1 MNPPG
6 KPSLEPSLKQI
17 LVVDDEDIVRIALR
31 ETLRRERYGVT
42 ACASPEEALKAL
54 EQEAFAVIISDY
66 QMPGMTGLDFLARA
80 KQAQPD
86 ATRILITAVL
96 SLDTVIEAINK
107 GEIYRFIVKPWIREE
122 LLATVRN
129 AVQRHELIV
138 RNTVLQATTLAM
150 NEQLVALNKALESRA
165 EAEAAQR
172 QRLVELNSALEMN
185 LHHSV
190 QLCLKVLQSFY
201 PTLGTQARRVFGL
214 CRAMADTLKL
224 PESERQTLEL
234 AAWLHDIGLVGTPRG
249 LIRKWLN
256 RTDKLTPTEQA
267 QIEQHPVLGEE
278 LVDFVAH
285 LQPVG
290 RVIRG
295 HHEQF
300 DGRGYPDRL
309 AGKEIPWLARI
320 LAVAVAY
327 AEQPKPHAEAVEGV
341 TLGSGWRFDPEAV
354 RTLLRALPQAS
365 LPRQEREIPPGELAP
380 GMTLASGVKTTGG
393 MLLAPAGQI
402 LTEAQVEA
410 IRNHHQIGTLA
421 PVLLVYVD

>member
-1 MNPPG
+1 MNSPDARF
-6 KPSLEPSLKQI
+6 EPSLKRI
-17 LVVDDEDIVRIALR
+17 LVVDDEEIVRIALR

-42 ACASPEEALKAL
+42 ACSSPEEGL
-54 EQEAFAVIISDY
+54 EILQKEAFSVIISDY
-66 QMPGMTGLDFLARA
+66 QMPGMTGLDFLAQA
-80 KQAQPD
+80 KQLQPD

-107 GEIYRFIVKPWIREE
+107 GEIYRFVVKPWFREE

-129 AVQRHELIV
+129 AIQRHDLIV

-150 NEQLVALNKALESRA
+150 NEQLVSLNKALETRVSA
-165 EAEAAQR
+165 EADQR
-172 QRLVELNSALEMN
+172 QKLSEMNQVLQLN

-214 CRAMADTLKL
+214 CRAMADILKL
-224 PESERQTLEL
+224 SETDRQTLEL

-249 LIRKWLN
+249 LIRKWLQQPE
-256 RTDKLTPTEQA
+256 TITPAERSL
-267 QIEQHPVLGEE
+267 IEQHPILGEE
-278 LVDFVAH
+278 LVDFAANLKH
-285 LQPVG
+285 VG

-309 AGKEIPWLARI
+309 AGKEIPWLSRV

-327 AEQPKPHAEAVEGV
+327 AEKKAPHAAAVETL

-354 RTLLRALPQAS
+354 QLLLRALPQAS
-365 LPRQEREIPPGELAP
+365 LPRQELEVSLSELRP
-380 GMTLASGVKTTGG
+380 GMTLAAGVKTSGG
-393 MLLAPAGQI
+393 MLLVPEGQV
-402 LTEAQVEA
+402 LTDAQVQA
-410 IRNHHQIGTLA
+410 IENHHRIQKLSTT
-421 PVLLVYVD
+421 VLVYVD

>member
-1 MNPPG
+1 MKPPD
-6 KPSLEPSLKQI
+6 PSLEPSLKQI

-42 ACASPEEALKAL
+42 ACPSPEEALLAL
-54 EQEAFAVIISDY
+54 QKEAFSVIISDY
-66 QMPGMTGLDFLARA
+66 QMPGMTGLDFLAKA
-80 KQAQPD
+80 KQIQPD

-96 SLDTVIEAINK
+96 GLDTVIEAINK

-150 NEQLVALNKALESRA
+150 NEQLVTLNKALESRA
-165 EAEAAQR
+165 NAEAEQR
-172 QRLVELNSALEMN
+172 RRLAELNSALELN

-190 QLCLKVLQSFY
+190 QLCLKVLQSFH
-201 PTLGTQARRVFGL
+201 PALGTQARRVFGL
-214 CRAMADTLKL
+214 CRAMADTLRL
-224 PESERQTLEL
+224 SEQDRQTLEL

-249 LIRKWLN
+249 LIRKWLQKKE
-256 RTDKLTPTEQA
+256 KLTPNELS
-267 QIEQHPVLGEE
+267 QIEQHPILGEE

-309 AGKEIPWLARI
+309 GGKEIPWLSRV

-327 AEQPKPHAEAVEGV
+327 AELPAPHAEAVENV

-354 RTLLRALPQAS
+354 RVLLRSLPNAS
-365 LPRQEREIPPGELAP
+365 LPRQEREISPSELAA
-380 GMTLASGVKTTGG
+380 GMTLAAGVKTLGG
-393 MLLAPAGQI
+393 MLLAPAGQV

-410 IRNHHQIGTLA
+410 IRNHHQLETLA
-421 PVLLVYVD
+421 PLLLVYAD

>member
-1 MNPPG
+1 MNSPDARF
-6 KPSLEPSLKQI
+6 EPSLKRI
-17 LVVDDEDIVRIALR
+17 LVVDDEEIVRIALR

-42 ACASPEEALKAL
+42 ACSSPEEGL
-54 EQEAFAVIISDY
+54 EILQKEAFSVIISDY
-66 QMPGMTGLDFLARA
+66 QMPGMTGLDFLAQA
-80 KQAQPD
+80 KQLQPD

-107 GEIYRFIVKPWIREE
+107 GEIYRFVVKPWIREE

-129 AVQRHELIV
+129 AIQRHDLIV

-150 NEQLVALNKALESRA
+150 NEQLVSLNKALETRVSA
-165 EAEAAQR
+165 EADHR
-172 QRLVELNSALEMN
+172 QRLSEMNQVLQLN

-214 CRAMADTLKL
+214 CRAMADILKL
-224 PESERQTLEL
+224 SETDRQTLEL
-234 AAWLHDIGLVGTPRG
+234 AAWLHDIGLVGTPRS
-249 LIRKWLN
+249 LIRKWLQQPE
-256 RTDKLTPTEQA
+256 TITPAERSL
-267 QIEQHPVLGEE
+267 IEQHPILGEE
-278 LVDFVAH
+278 LVDFAANLKH
-285 LQPVG
+285 VG

-309 AGKEIPWLARI
+309 AGKEIPWLSRV

-327 AEQPKPHAEAVEGV
+327 AEKKAPHAAAVETL

-354 RTLLRALPQAS
+354 QLLLRALPQAS
-365 LPRQEREIPPGELAP
+365 LPRQELEVSLSELKP
-380 GMTLASGVKTTGG
+380 GMTVAAGVKTSGG
-393 MLLAPAGQI
+393 MLLVPEGQV
-402 LTEAQVEA
+402 LTDAQVQA
-410 IRNHHQIGTLA
+410 IENHHRIQKLSST
-421 PVLLVYVD
+421 VLVYVD

>member
-1 MNPPG
+1 MNSPDA
-6 KPSLEPSLKQI
+6 LFEPSLKRI
-17 LVVDDEDIVRIALR
+17 LVVDDEEIVRIALR

-42 ACASPEEALKAL
+42 ACSSPEEGLEVLKT
-54 EQEAFAVIISDY
+54 EAFSVIISDY
-66 QMPGMTGLDFLARA
+66 QMPGMTGLDFLAHA
-80 KQAQPD
+80 KQLQPD

-107 GEIYRFIVKPWIREE
+107 GEIYRFVVKPWIREE

-129 AVQRHELIV
+129 AIQRHDLIV

-150 NEQLVALNKALESRA
+150 NDQLVSLNKRLESRVSA
-165 EAEAAQR
+165 EADHR
-172 QRLVELNSALEMN
+172 QRLSEMNQALQLN

-201 PTLGTQARRVFGL
+201 PTLGTQARRVLGL
-214 CRAMADTLKL
+214 CRAMADLLKL
-224 PESERQTLEL
+224 SETDRQTLEL
-234 AAWLHDIGLVGTPRG
+234 AAWLHDIGLVGASRG
-249 LIRKWLN
+249 LIRKWMQHPDTLS
-256 RTDKLTPTEQA
+256 PAEQA
-267 QIEQHPVLGEE
+267 IIEQHPILGEE
-278 LVDFVAH
+278 LVDFAANLKH
-285 LQPVG
+285 VG

-327 AEQPKPHAEAVEGV
+327 AEHQAPHAVAVEML

-354 RTLLRALPQAS
+354 QVLLRALPHAS
-365 LPRQEREIPPGELAP
+365 LPRQEREITLSELKP
-380 GMTLASGVKTTGG
+380 GMTLAAGVKTQTG
-393 MLLAPAGQI
+393 MLLVPEGQV
-402 LTEAQVEA
+402 LSEAHVET
-410 IRNHHQIGTLA
+410 IHNHHRMQALSSLFH
-421 PVLLVYVD
+421 VFRD

>member
-1 MNPPG
+1 MSPSS
-6 KPSLEPSLKQI
+6 PSLEPSLKQI

-42 ACASPEEALKAL
+42 ACPSPEEALKAL
-54 EQEAFAVIISDY
+54 QKEAFAVIISDY
-66 QMPGMTGLDFLARA
+66 QMPGMTGLDFLAKA
-80 KQAQPD
+80 KQIQPD

-150 NEQLVALNKALESRA
+150 NEQLVTLNKALESRA
-165 EAEAAQR
+165 NAEAEQR
-172 QRLVELNSALEMN
+172 RRLAELNSALELN

-190 QLCLKVLQSFY
+190 QLCLKVLQSFH
-201 PTLGTQARRVFGL
+201 PALGTQARRVFGL
-214 CRAMADTLKL
+214 CRAMADTLRL
-224 PESERQTLEL
+224 SEQDRQTLEL

-249 LIRKWLN
+249 LIRKWLQKKE
-256 RTDKLTPTEQA
+256 KLTPNELS
-267 QIEQHPVLGEE
+267 QIEQHPILGEE

-309 AGKEIPWLARI
+309 GGKEIPWLSRV

-327 AEQPKPHAEAVEGV
+327 AELPAPHAEAVENV

-354 RTLLRALPQAS
+354 RVLLRSLPNAS
-365 LPRQEREIPPGELAP
+365 LPRQEREISPSELAA
-380 GMTLASGVKTTGG
+380 GMTLAAGVKTLGG
-393 MLLAPAGQI
+393 MLLAPAGQV

-410 IRNHHQIGTLA
+410 IRNHHQLETLA
-421 PVLLVYVD
+421 PLLLVYAD

>member
-1 MNPPG
+1 MKPPD
-6 KPSLEPSLKQI
+6 PSLEPSLKQI

-42 ACASPEEALKAL
+42 ACPSPEEALLAL
-54 EQEAFAVIISDY
+54 QKEAFSVIISDY
-66 QMPGMTGLDFLARA
+66 QMPGMTGLDFLAKA
-80 KQAQPD
+80 KQIQPD

-150 NEQLVALNKALESRA
+150 NEQLVSLNKALESRA
-165 EAEAAQR
+165 NAESEQR
-172 QRLVELNSALEMN
+172 RRLAELNSALELN

-190 QLCLKVLQSFY
+190 QLCLKVLQSFH
-201 PTLGTQARRVFGL
+201 PALGTQARRVFGL
-214 CRAMADTLKL
+214 CRAMADTLRL
-224 PESERQTLEL
+224 PDSDRQTLEL
-234 AAWLHDIGLVGTPRG
+234 SAWLHDIGLVGTPRG
-249 LIRKWLN
+249 LIRKWLQQKE
-256 RTDKLTPTEQA
+256 KLTPTEQS
-267 QIEQHPVLGEE
+267 QIEQHPILGEE

-300 DGRGYPDRL
+300 DGRGTR
-309 AGKEIPWLARI
+309 IVSRARRSPGCHGCSPSRWPTPSCPHPT
-320 LAVAVAY
+320 
-327 AEQPKPHAEAVEGV
+327 PKPSR
-341 TLGSGWRFDPEAV
+341 TSPSGAGG
-354 RTLLRALPQAS
+354 AS
-365 LPRQEREIPPGELAP
+365 IPKPCVCCCVPCPTRRCRGRNARSPRRSWPRG
-380 GMTLASGVKTTGG
+380 
-393 MLLAPAGQI
+393 
-402 LTEAQVEA
+402 
-410 IRNHHQIGTLA
+410 
-421 PVLLVYVD
+421 

>member
-1 MNPPG
+1 MSPSS
-6 KPSLEPSLKQI
+6 PSLEPSLKQI

-42 ACASPEEALKAL
+42 ACPSPEEALKAL
-54 EQEAFAVIISDY
+54 QKEAFAVIISDY
-66 QMPGMTGLDFLARA
+66 QMPGMTGLDFLAKA
-80 KQAQPD
+80 KQIQPD

-150 NEQLVALNKALESRA
+150 NEQLVTLNKALESRA
-165 EAEAAQR
+165 NAEAEQR
-172 QRLVELNSALEMN
+172 RRLAELNSALELN

-190 QLCLKVLQSFY
+190 QLCLKVLQSFH
-201 PTLGTQARRVFGL
+201 PALGTQARRVFGL
-214 CRAMADTLKL
+214 CRAMADTLRL
-224 PESERQTLEL
+224 SEQDRQT
-234 AAWLHDIGLVGTPRG
+234 DIGLVGTPRG
-249 LIRKWLN
+249 LIRKWLQKKE
-256 RTDKLTPTEQA
+256 KLTPNELS
-267 QIEQHPVLGEE
+267 QIEQHPILGEE

-309 AGKEIPWLARI
+309 GGKEIPWLSRV

-327 AEQPKPHAEAVEGV
+327 AELPAPHAEAVENV

-354 RTLLRALPQAS
+354 RVLLRS
-365 LPRQEREIPPGELAP
+365 LPNAWPRG
-380 GMTLASGVKTTGG
+380 
-393 MLLAPAGQI
+393 
-402 LTEAQVEA
+402 
-410 IRNHHQIGTLA
+410 
-421 PVLLVYVD
+421 

>member
-1 MNPPG
+1 MNSPDA
-6 KPSLEPSLKQI
+6 LFEPSLKRI
-17 LVVDDEDIVRIALR
+17 LVVDDEEIVRIALR

-42 ACASPEEALKAL
+42 ACSSPEEGLEVLKT
-54 EQEAFAVIISDY
+54 EAFSVIISDY
-66 QMPGMTGLDFLARA
+66 QMPGMTGLDFLAHA
-80 KQAQPD
+80 KQLQPD

-107 GEIYRFIVKPWIREE
+107 GEIYRFVVKPWIREE

-129 AVQRHELIV
+129 AIQRHDLIV

-150 NEQLVALNKALESRA
+150 NDQLVSLNKRLESRVSA
-165 EAEAAQR
+165 EADHR
-172 QRLVELNSALEMN
+172 QRLSEMNQALQLN

-201 PTLGTQARRVFGL
+201 PTLGTQARRVLGL
-214 CRAMADTLKL
+214 CRAMADLLKL
-224 PESERQTLEL
+224 SETDRQTLEL
-234 AAWLHDIGLVGTPRG
+234 AAWLHDIGLVGASRG
-249 LIRKWLN
+249 LIRKWMQHPDTLS
-256 RTDKLTPTEQA
+256 PAEQA
-267 QIEQHPVLGEE
+267 IIEQHPILGEE
-278 LVDFVAH
+278 LVDFAANLKH
-285 LQPVG
+285 VG

-327 AEQPKPHAEAVEGV
+327 AEHQAPHAVAVEML

-354 RTLLRALPQAS
+354 QVLLRALPHAS
-365 LPRQEREIPPGELAP
+365 LPRQEREITLSELKP
-380 GMTLASGVKTTGG
+380 GMTLAAGVKTQTG
-393 MLLAPAGQI
+393 MLLVPEGQV
-402 LTEAQVEA
+402 LSEAHVEA
-410 IRNHHQIGTLA
+410 IHNHHRMQAL
-421 PVLLVYVD
+421 PSLFHVFRD

>member
-1 MNPPG
+1 MNSPDAPF
-6 KPSLEPSLKQI
+6 EPSLKRI
-17 LVVDDEDIVRIALR
+17 LVVDDEEIVRIALR
-31 ETLRRERYGVT
+31 ETLRREHYGVT
-42 ACASPEEALKAL
+42 ACASPDEGLQALKN
-54 EQEAFAVIISDY
+54 EAFAVIISDY
-66 QMPGMTGLDFLARA
+66 QMPGMTGLDFLAHA
-80 KQAQPD
+80 KQLQPD

-107 GEIYRFIVKPWIREE
+107 GEIYRFVVKPWIREE

-129 AVQRHELIV
+129 AVQRHDLIV

-150 NEQLVALNKALESRA
+150 NEQLVSLNQALESKISA
-165 EAEAAQR
+165 EADQR
-172 QRLVELNSALEMN
+172 RRLSEMNQALQLN

-214 CRAMADTLKL
+214 CRAMADQLKL
-224 PESERQTLEL
+224 SEADRQTLEL

-249 LIRKWLN
+249 LIRKWLQHPE
-256 RTDKLTPTEQA
+256 TLSQSEQA
-267 QIEQHPVLGEE
+267 IIEQHPILGEE
-278 LVDFVAH
+278 LVDFVAN
-285 LQPVG
+285 LEQVG

-309 AGKEIPWLARI
+309 AGKQIPRLSRL

-327 AEQPKPHAEAVEGV
+327 AERQATHLEAVETL

-354 RTLLRALPQAS
+354 QTLLRALPNAS
-365 LPRQEREIPPGELAP
+365 LPRQEREVPLSELRA
-380 GMTLASGVKTTGG
+380 GMTLAAGVKTPLG
-393 MLLAPAGQI
+393 MLLVPEGQV
-402 LTEAQVEA
+402 LTEAQIEA
-410 IRNHHQIGTLA
+410 IQNHHRHQPTA
-421 PVLLVYVD
+421 PGFLVYVD

>member
-1 MNPPG
+1 MNSPDA
-6 KPSLEPSLKQI
+6 LFEPSLKRI
-17 LVVDDEDIVRIALR
+17 LVVDDEEIVRIALR

-42 ACASPEEALKAL
+42 ACSSPEEGLEVLKT
-54 EQEAFAVIISDY
+54 EAFSVIISDY
-66 QMPGMTGLDFLARA
+66 QMPGMTGLDFLAHA
-80 KQAQPD
+80 KQLQPD

-107 GEIYRFIVKPWIREE
+107 GEIYRFVVKPWIREE

-129 AVQRHELIV
+129 AIQRHDLIV

-150 NEQLVALNKALESRA
+150 NDQLVSLNKRLESRVSA
-165 EAEAAQR
+165 EADHR
-172 QRLVELNSALEMN
+172 QRLSEMNQALQLN

-201 PTLGTQARRVFGL
+201 PTLGTQARRVLGL
-214 CRAMADTLKL
+214 CRAMADLLKL
-224 PESERQTLEL
+224 SETDRQTLEL
-234 AAWLHDIGLVGTPRG
+234 AAWLHDIGLVGASRG
-249 LIRKWLN
+249 LIRKWMQHPETLS
-256 RTDKLTPTEQA
+256 PAEQA
-267 QIEQHPVLGEE
+267 IIEQHPILGEE
-278 LVDFVAH
+278 LVDFAANLKH
-285 LQPVG
+285 VG

-327 AEQPKPHAEAVEGV
+327 AEQQSPHAVAVEML

-354 RTLLRALPQAS
+354 QVLLRALPHAS
-365 LPRQEREIPPGELAP
+365 LPRQEREITLSELKP
-380 GMTLASGVKTTGG
+380 GMTLAAGVKTQTG
-393 MLLAPAGQI
+393 MLLVPEGQV
-402 LTEAQVEA
+402 LSEAQVEA
-410 IRNHHQIGTLA
+410 IHNHHRMQALSSLFH
-421 PVLLVYVD
+421 VFRD